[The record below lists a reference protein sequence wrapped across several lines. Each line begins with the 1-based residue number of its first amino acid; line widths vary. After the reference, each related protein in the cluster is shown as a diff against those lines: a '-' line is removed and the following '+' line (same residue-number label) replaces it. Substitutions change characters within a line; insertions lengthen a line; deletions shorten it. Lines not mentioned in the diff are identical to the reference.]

1 MGSMA
6 YTSIPQ
12 SPVQPPAT
20 PISQIPVQMPA
31 ISPEEGTLGEEFVSG
46 PVSRQVAVPDV
57 PPVSSP
63 NSFFEEY
70 GEWLDTSF
78 DHPYGL
84 DVIISADGTKVL
96 FKNHTGVIG
105 GSPPFESLVVD
116 LPTDLAGATFEGIVA
131 GRYRSS
137 DERLSG
143 DLTIVFRNAALDN
156 NVLGYL
162 FKVDFEDSLP
172 LVDIDDQLIKN
183 NVLYAAGTCAV
194 GVGCT
199 QTMVGR
205 FFENGSIG
213 GQIEAGDFEGLF
225 GAQ

>member
-1 MGSMA
+1 MA

-20 PISQIPVQMPA
+20 PISQSPVQMPA
-31 ISPEEGTLGEEFVSG
+31 TSPEEGTPGEEFVSG

-57 PPVSSP
+57 PPASSP

-78 DHPYGL
+78 DQYGL

-116 LPTDLAGATFEGIVA
+116 LPTDLVGATFEGIVA

-143 DLTIVFRNAALDN
+143 DLTIAFTDAELDN

-162 FKVDFEDSLP
+162 FDVDFEDSLP

-183 NVLYAAGTCAV
+183 NVLYAAGACAV
-194 GVGCT
+194 GGGCT

-225 GAQ
+225 GAQKP